1 MPVPND
7 DATRELAQQLREWM
21 PGQRWYGDKSRV
33 IEQVTSNLIAGVN
46 AGGVDVSLMDVHV
59 QFEDGA
65 TSCYF
70 VPVVQDG
77 LKLADG
83 MSRPEFLAWFAAGF
97 RESRR
102 LDLENTGRTLS
113 WLPTGDA
120 GWSLQE
126 GSLVQSEQSNSSVLY
141 GEVAVLKVFRRLQPG
156 INPDSEIVSF
166 LTRQGLF
173 KHVPAFLGSVGVT
186 VGDGSESIELAAV
199 QDFVANEGDCWRW
212 LPSALADGTSS
223 LEDLETAVGLLG
235 RRTGEL
241 HAALA
246 LGDEGAFAPAEI
258 DVPTAERIRE
268 RLESEVQTTIPML
281 VRADVVDASEAEAFE
296 RALIA
301 GVSFTFELVG
311 TMRTRVHGDY
321 HLGQVL
327 KTGDDF
333 VIIDFEGEPSR
344 SMAERREMHSP
355 LKDVAGMLRSI
366 DYAVATA
373 RQSADGGR
381 SDDLSSWKGRATLA
395 FLDSYRSAVTSA
407 PEALLPSDLDRFN
420 RALDVYMIEK
430 ALYEVRYELDNRPD
444 WIAIPFGALR
454 DIVRGS

>member
-1 MPVPND
+1 MTVPKD
-7 DATRELAQQLREWM
+7 VATPELIQQLREWM

-33 IEQVTSNLIAGVN
+33 IQQVSAKHIANVD
-46 AGGVDVSLMDVHV
+46 AGGVAVNLLDVHV
-59 QFEDGA
+59 QFEDA
-65 TSCYF
+65 AESRYF

-77 LKLADG
+77 SKLADA
-83 MSRPEFLAWFAAGF
+83 MSRPEFLAWFASGF
-97 RESRR
+97 RKTRQLN
-102 LDLENTGRTLS
+102 LDDTGRTMS
-113 WLPTGDA
+113 WNPAADA
-120 GWSLQE
+120 GWSSQR
-126 GSLVQSEQSNSSVLY
+126 GSLVQGEQSNSSVLY
-141 GEVAVLKVFRRLQPG
+141 GDQAVLKVFRRLQPG
-156 INPDSEIVSF
+156 TNPDSEIVAF

-173 KHVPAFLGSVGVT
+173 KHVPAFLGSVAIAGGGT
-186 VGDGSESIELAAV
+186 ELVELGAV
-199 QDFVANEGDCWRW
+199 QGFVANEGDCWRW
-212 LPSALADGTSS
+212 LPPALADGKSS
-223 LEDLETAVGLLG
+223 LEDLERAVGLLG

-246 LGDEGAFAPAEI
+246 RGEEEGFAPAEI
-258 DVPTAERIRE
+258 DVPSAEGIRE
-268 RLESEVQTTIPML
+268 RLESEVQSTIPML

-301 GVSFTFELVG
+301 GVSHTYELVG

-373 RQSADGGR
+373 RQAEQGERGDEISQWR
-381 SDDLSSWKGRATLA
+381 VRATSA
-395 FLDSYRSAVTSA
+395 FLDRYRSAITEA
-407 PEALLPSDLDRFN
+407 PVGLLPSDPDRFA